1 MSVDECPLR
10 QTGGHGE
17 DADEQPDAIADVQL
31 PEHVEQQDRNRSVR
45 ARTRGLRG
53 CEPPRRPP
61 AAAGPT
67 GASGPRTVFAQPPE
81 TQLFAFV
88 DEVDEVARIR
98 PSIEVGAAGRE
109 AENRYPD
116 SGDGGAQK
124 VPHQGRY
131 RPLEG

>member
-1 MSVDECPLR
+1 MPVDECPLR

-17 DADEQPDAIADVQL
+17 DADEQPDAIADLHL
-31 PEHVEQQDRNRSVR
+31 PEHVEQEDRDRQLEHKRKGREVANRPEDHQLQRAGLKHRVR
-45 ARTRGLRG
+45 EGV
-53 CEPPRRPP
+53 RP
-61 AAAGPT
+61 
-67 GASGPRTVFAQPPE
+67 ASGK
-81 TQLFAFV
+81 QLLAFV

-116 SGDGGAQK
+116 SGDGGPEK
-124 VPHQGRY
+124 VPHEGRY